1 MKILLIGSGGREH
14 AMAAVLAKSPHTKQL
29 FVAPGSDAM
38 EDIATRVD
46 VSVGNTEG
54 LLKFAQDE
62 SIDLTVVGPEA
73 PLVAG
78 IADQFRAAGLK
89 IFGPS
94 ARAAALEGSKVFSK
108 NLLRKYHIPT
118 GDYRAFRD
126 PRLAL
131 AHVQHQDRFPT
142 VIKAD
147 GLAAGKGV
155 IIAEDLATANEA
167 IERIMLH
174 REFGEAGGQIV
185 VEEFLTGVEAS
196 ILAFTDGETLVPLDP
211 AKDHKAVFDGDA
223 GPNTGGMG
231 AYCPSPHI
239 SPEAYREIEQSIL
252 IPTMHAMNREGI
264 PYQGVL
270 YAGLMMTDTGPK
282 VLEYNVRLGDP
293 EAQVL
298 LARLQTDF
306 VEIAMHTAE
315 GTLDQIQ
322 SIEMCDEVG
331 LIVILA
337 SEGYPASAQTGRT
350 IRGLDQAAAIDGV
363 ELYHSGTQRIDGEWV
378 TAGGRVLGVTALGA
392 NLEEAR
398 TRAYSGVSKI
408 QFDGMHYR
416 RDIGVLRGDHEIS

>member
-14 AMAAVLAKSPHTKQL
+14 AMAAVLAKSPHTKEL

-46 VSVGNTEG
+46 VSSDNLDG
-54 LLKFAQDE
+54 LLAFAKDQA
-62 SIDLTVVGPEA
+62 IDLTVVGPEA

-78 IADQFRAAGLK
+78 IADRFRAEGLK
-89 IFGPS
+89 IFGPGQ
-94 ARAAALEGSKVFSK
+94 RAAALEGSKVFSK

-118 GDYRAFRD
+118 GDYRVFRE
-126 PRLAL
+126 PRQAI
-131 AHVQHQDRFPT
+131 AHVEQQNRFPV

-155 IIAEDLATANEA
+155 IIAEDLATARSA
-167 IERIMLH
+167 IDRIMLH
-174 REFGEAGGQIV
+174 REFGEAGSQVV

-239 SPEAYREIEQSIL
+239 SPEDYRQIEQSIL

-270 YAGLMMTDTGPK
+270 YAGLMMTETGPK

-298 LARLQTDF
+298 LARLKTDF
-306 VEIAMHTAE
+306 VEIAMHTAA
-315 GTLDQIQ
+315 GTLNELAQV
-322 SIEMCDEVG
+322 EMSDEVG

-337 SEGYPASAQTGRT
+337 SEGYPAAAQIGRT
-350 IRGLDQAAAIDGV
+350 IHGLEQAAALEGV
-363 ELYHSGTQRIDGEWV
+363 ELYHSGTQRVDGEWV
-378 TAGGRVLGVTALGA
+378 TAGGRVLGVTALGSD
-392 NLEEAR
+392 LEQAR
-398 TRAYSGVSKI
+398 SRAYAGVAKI

-416 RDIGVLRGDHEIS
+416 RDIGVLRGDL